1 MAAGPLGETGI
12 SDQMVKQDV
21 KHNRKSLQALSSVS
35 FEVIA
40 ATRTGCVKATKRHA
54 LKKCVDGMA
63 ESGGAGAGMVEANNA
78 LPAREAGNSNKTRK
92 ASRIQI
98 RNQERILDGA
108 LSVFAKS
115 GFRGATVDELARAA
129 GMTKPNLLYYFRSKK
144 TLYVAVLEF
153 VLERW
158 LEPLEQL
165 DPEGEPAEQ
174 ILQYMRAKLA
184 MSKERPEDSRLFA
197 NEILNGAPMLGIV
210 LQGHLKELVEE
221 KAIVIRNW
229 CDTGQLNKVD
239 PYHLIFFLWA
249 TTQHYA
255 DFEAQVTALLGGK
268 SRDKIYSD
276 AADTL
281 ETLLMQGLLPGN

>member
-1 MAAGPLGETGI
+1 
-12 SDQMVKQDV
+12 MVKQDV

-40 ATRTGCVKATKRHA
+40 ANQIRCVKTSKR
-54 LKKCVDGMA
+54 LPVEKCVNGMA
-63 ESGGAGAGMVEANNA
+63 ELGGAGSRPAEAKDA
-78 LPAREAGNSNKTRK
+78 VPVQKTADSEKPRK
-92 ASRIQI
+92 ATRIQI

-108 LSVFAKS
+108 LSVFAKN

-144 TLYVAVLEF
+144 ALYVAVLEF

-165 DPEGEPAEQ
+165 DPEGAPAEQ
-174 ILQYMRAKLA
+174 ILRYMRAKLA
-184 MSKERPEDSRLFA
+184 MSKDRPEDSRLFA

-255 DFEAQVTALLGGK
+255 DFEVQVTALLGGN

-281 ETLLMQGLLPGN
+281 ETLLMQGLLPRN